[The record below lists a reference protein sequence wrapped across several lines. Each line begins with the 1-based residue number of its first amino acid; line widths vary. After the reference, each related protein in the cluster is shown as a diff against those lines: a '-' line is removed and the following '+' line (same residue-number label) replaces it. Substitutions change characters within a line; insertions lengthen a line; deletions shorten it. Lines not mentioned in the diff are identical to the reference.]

1 MPIITQPGQE
11 DAIELSGSSDS
22 FIIPGEVFPNQ
33 QISVTVTLNRIL
45 GGASPSITVSIDQ
58 LNPNGEG
65 WTSIWNSGALNSNGQ
80 SVGPATVNPP
90 GGASAFDPSELR
102 LSWSTVGT
110 PTEVDFTPNVT
121 AS

>member
-1 MPIITQPGQE
+1 MPTITQPGQE

-45 GGASPSITVSIDQ
+45 GGSTPSITVSIDQ

-65 WTSIWNSGALNSNGQ
+65 WTSIWNSGAISAPGT
-80 SVGPATVNPP
+80 VGPTTVNPP
-90 GGASAFDPSELR
+90 NGASAFDPPELR
-102 LSWSTVGT
+102 LSWSTVGA
-110 PTEVDFTPNVT
+110 PTEVD
-121 AS
+121 